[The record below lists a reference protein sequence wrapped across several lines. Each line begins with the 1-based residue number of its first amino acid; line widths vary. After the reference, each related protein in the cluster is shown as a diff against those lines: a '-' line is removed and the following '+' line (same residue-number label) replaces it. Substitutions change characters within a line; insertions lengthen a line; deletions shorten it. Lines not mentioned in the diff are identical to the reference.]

1 MTAETKRR
9 PVAFGAGWRNYPV
22 NLPGST
28 PKPAGRAEKA
38 PVAACAAG
46 GGHHWRIEEAHG
58 GKRLLEG
65 VCRKCGATRADFRAG
80 EDFASFK
87 ELGDIVHVAK
97 GGMRLG

>member
-1 MTAETKRR
+1 MTAAKGVSKPPPPGPSWRR
-9 PVAFGAGWRNYPV
+9 YKAIKPDGG
-22 NLPGST
+22 
-28 PKPAGRAEKA
+28 PKPSKKA

-87 ELGDIVHVAK
+87 ELGDIVHV
-97 GGMRLG
+97 GMRLG